1 MIGSDRMSS
10 YRAFRFQALKS
21 NVSEVAIM
29 STAVFELLAANLA
42 HADCYCVTP
51 PDKATYEKK
60 HANGAAVC
68 LG

>member
-1 MIGSDRMSS
+1 
-10 YRAFRFQALKS
+10 
-21 NVSEVAIM
+21 M

-60 HANGAAVC
+60 HANGAEVC